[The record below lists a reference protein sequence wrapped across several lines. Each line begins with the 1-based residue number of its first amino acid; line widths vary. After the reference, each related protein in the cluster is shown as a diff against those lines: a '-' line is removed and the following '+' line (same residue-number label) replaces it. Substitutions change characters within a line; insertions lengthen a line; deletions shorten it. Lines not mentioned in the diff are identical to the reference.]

1 MKQWRIILNNRE
13 WRTISQLNRPP
24 MNQLLELIDRD
35 RTQAETNLDQEFR
48 LDLGIEIQV
57 IEEI

>member
-13 WRTISQLNRPP
+13 WRTISRADRPP
-24 MNQLLELIDRD
+24 MDQLLELIDRD
-35 RTQAETNLDQEFR
+35 RTQVETNLDQEYR

-57 IEEI
+57 EEI

>member
-13 WRTISQLNRPP
+13 WRTISRADRPP

-35 RTQAETNLDQEFR
+35 RTQVETNLDQEYR

-57 IEEI
+57 EEI